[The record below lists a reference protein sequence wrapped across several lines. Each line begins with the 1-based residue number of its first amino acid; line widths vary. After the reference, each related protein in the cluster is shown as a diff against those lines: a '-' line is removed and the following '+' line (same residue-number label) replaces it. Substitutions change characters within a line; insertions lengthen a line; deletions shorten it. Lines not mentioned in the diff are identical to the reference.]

1 MSVESTSNQCSNN
14 YICRPQK
21 KRVMD
26 KDFSAPAKSKVEV
39 KGDLRTK
46 LETKGIRK
54 YLCRQLREARLKKR
68 LSQMDLAFLI
78 GSDQRYISLIENGD
92 VNPSLD
98 KLIAISRHLDC
109 FIQFKEKELHE
120 EL

>member
-14 YICRPQK
+14 YICRPPK

-39 KGDLRTK
+39 KGNLRVK
-46 LETKGIRK
+46 CETRGYRNK
-54 YLCRQLREARLKKR
+54 LCRDFREARIKKG

-78 GSDQRYISLIENGD
+78 GSDQRYISLMESGKIN
-92 VNPSLD
+92 VSLD
-98 KLIAISRHLDC
+98 KLILISRYLDA
-109 FIQFKEKELHE
+109 FVVLREKNKDQEL
-120 EL
+120 